1 MLTLVAWAM
10 EIVPT
15 TPDPSM
21 DYAPFFILANHR
33 FVLMISIPYL
43 FVLGVVFSC
52 DIIALLIAI
61 VRKNQMTT
69 PTISSCNASKN
80 MNLPAHL
87 YTNNIHSSSILD
99 QGKSNGCK
107 FMNPMK
113 RYIVQTPFFK
123 KKVILKFS
131 IVIILFCFQSNIE
144 QTQSNCSTH
153 DYCNLTKFGQDWTE
167 NNKFL
172 LQCKNLVG
180 LLS

>member
-1 MLTLVAWAM
+1 MLTLVAWTI

-52 DIIALLIAI
+52 DMIALLIAI

-69 PTISSCNASKN
+69 PTNSSCNASKN
-80 MNLPAHL
+80 MSLPAHL
-87 YTNNIHSSSILD
+87 YTNNIHSCSILD

-123 KKVILKFS
+123 KGVLLKFS
-131 IVIILFCFQSNIE
+131 
-144 QTQSNCSTH
+144 
-153 DYCNLTKFGQDWTE
+153 
-167 NNKFL
+167 
-172 LQCKNLVG
+172 
-180 LLS
+180 